1 MDASLNIISSTLLDV
16 GTLSLRCPHD
26 ESHKYISLI
35 PRSRFYQSPR
45 FIFFF
50 FYRVTQQAAF
60 QNEIPRI
67 RQRSVSVA
75 EIRNTRALFFSQA
88 CPDRAYIF
96 LPSRDTCI
104 IFLALLPFLTSRS
117 REEEAGD
124 GKEKEIARSAATR
137 MFIYTKC
144 NRRTAISFV
153 SRTPAPVRPRGATGE
168 RVKGVKGEGEGER
181 EKEKSRKEG

>member
-1 MDASLNIISSTLLDV
+1 M
-16 GTLSLRCPHD
+16 
-26 ESHKYISLI
+26 
-35 PRSRFYQSPR
+35 
-45 FIFFF
+45 
-50 FYRVTQQAAF
+50 
-60 QNEIPRI
+60 
-67 RQRSVSVA
+67 SVA

-168 RVKGVKGEGEGER
+168 RVKGVKGGGGRGKGER
-181 EKEKSRKEG
+181 KIEERGMIENHL

>member
-35 PRSRFYQSPR
+35 PRFV
-45 FIFFF
+45 FFFF